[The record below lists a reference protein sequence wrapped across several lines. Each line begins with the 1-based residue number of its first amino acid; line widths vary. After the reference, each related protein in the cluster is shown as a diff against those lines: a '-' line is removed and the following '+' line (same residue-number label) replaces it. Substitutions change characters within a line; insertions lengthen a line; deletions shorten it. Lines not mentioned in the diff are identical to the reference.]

1 MVQVFKNRYTGIT
14 IRQMSDRMMHRYIKS
29 LVIYSSNEKTIQDF
43 LRDAADDVSPLIQI
57 GGYYDNAL
65 YICDDESKCRSLSEQ
80 GYAVCGLI
88 HEHNRDCRFDGI
100 GYIIEDPAEISLT
113 DYEHIYRRL
122 TGIPAQILETDRFIL
137 RETTLDDL
145 DRMFEI
151 YDDDN
156 VRSFIE
162 PLMSRE
168 EEEEYFRN
176 YIDRIYAFYNIG
188 FWSVIRKSD
197 GLMVGRAGIEYTN
210 EDGVAELGF
219 IIDGHCRRQ
228 GYAYEI
234 TSAIIDY
241 ARDIG
246 DIDTVIA
253 RIREDNT
260 ASQYLCRKLGM
271 SPGPTLQ
278 DSLIRWSIDVGS

>member
-1 MVQVFKNRYTGIT
+1 MTLRRINYS
-14 IRQMSDRMMHRYIKS
+14 MEHRYLKA
-29 LVIYSSNEKTIQDF
+29 LVLYTSDENSIHAF
-43 LRDAADDVSPLIQI
+43 LHETDDDIAPLIHI
-57 GGYYDNAL
+57 GGYYDDAL
-65 YICDDESKCRSLSEQ
+65 YICDDESRCRSLAAQ

-88 HEHNRDCRFDGI
+88 HAHNRDCQFDGI
-100 GYIIEDPAEISLT
+100 GYIIEDPSEISLT

-122 TGIPAQILETDRFIL
+122 TGIPADILETERFIL
-137 RETTLDDL
+137 RETSLDDL

-151 YDDDN
+151 YDDDD
-156 VRSFIE
+156 VRRFIE
-162 PLMSRE
+162 PLMSKE

-197 GLMVGRAGIEYTN
+197 GLMVGRAGIEYTD

-241 ARDIG
+241 ARDIE

-260 ASQYLCRKLGM
+260 ASQDLCRKLGM
-271 SPGPTLQ
+271 SPGRELN

>member
-1 MVQVFKNRYTGIT
+1 MTQRKISIGMN
-14 IRQMSDRMMHRYIKS
+14 HRYVNA
-29 LVIYSSNEKTIQDF
+29 LVISSSDEKTINSF
-43 LRDAADDVSPLIQI
+43 LQNIADDIAPLIHI
-57 GGYYDNAL
+57 GGYYDDAL
-65 YICDDESKCRSLSEQ
+65 YICDDESRCRSLTAQ

-88 HEHNRDCRFDGI
+88 HAHNRDCQFDGI
-100 GYIIEDPAEISLT
+100 GYIIEDPSEISLT

-122 TGIPAQILETDRFIL
+122 TGIPADILETERFIL
-137 RETTLDDL
+137 RETSLDDL

-151 YDDDN
+151 YDDDD
-156 VRSFIE
+156 VRRFIE
-162 PLMSRE
+162 PLMSKE

-197 GLMVGRAGIEYTN
+197 GLMVGRAGIEYTD

-241 ARDIG
+241 ARDIE

-260 ASQYLCRKLGM
+260 ASQDLCRKLGM
-271 SPGPTLQ
+271 SPGRELN